1 MEMHFVFVFFLNL
14 TLRFVVEKYWLVLML
29 TRVINKTGHPALS
42 RSHHVRLRRNNL
54 LAPKIILVID
64 KSDSRFAVV
73 RFC

>member
-42 RSHHVRLRRNNL
+42 RSYHVRLRRNNL
-54 LAPKIILVID
+54 LAPKIILRID
-64 KSDSRFAVV
+64 KSNSRFAVV
-73 RFC
+73 RLC